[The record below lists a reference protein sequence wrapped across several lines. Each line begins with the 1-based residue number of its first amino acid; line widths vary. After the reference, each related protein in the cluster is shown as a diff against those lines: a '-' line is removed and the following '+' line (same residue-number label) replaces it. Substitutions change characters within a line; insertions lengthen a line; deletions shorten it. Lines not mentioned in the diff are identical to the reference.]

1 MVGWAVLWVDLLRL
15 AEPPQLERIGHGQT
29 GRSLRMHSTSIA
41 SCGPPR
47 REASARTALRAATA
61 IPHPPTSLSVSVVCS
76 GVGPKA
82 ETQNRVEAA
91 SKTPGVPASG
101 YRYYT
106 SGVLGG
112 IGHYGYSWS
121 STTNRTVSGIYGRFL
136 WFNSQGLDPSD
147 ANDRA
152 TGRQLRCLSE

>member
-1 MVGWAVLWVDLLRL
+1 M
-15 AEPPQLERIGHGQT
+15 
-29 GRSLRMHSTSIA
+29 
-41 SCGPPR
+41 
-47 REASARTALRAATA
+47 RTTAATVFSCVA
-61 IPHPPTSLSVSVVCS
+61 SRNKRECGGI
-76 GVGPKA
+76 GI
-82 ETQNRVEAA
+82 EAA

>member
-1 MVGWAVLWVDLLRL
+1 MKEWMNFEWWVGLCFGL
-15 AEPPQLERIGHGQT
+15 IF
-29 GRSLRMHSTSIA
+29 
-41 SCGPPR
+41 CG
-47 REASARTALRAATA
+47 SQ
-61 IPHPPTSLSVSVVCS
+61 SS
-76 GVGPKA
+76 
-82 ETQNRVEAA
+82 
-91 SKTPGVPASG
+91 VPAPG

>member
-15 AEPPQLERIGHGQT
+15 AEP
-29 GRSLRMHSTSIA
+29 
-41 SCGPPR
+41 
-47 REASARTALRAATA
+47 
-61 IPHPPTSLSVSVVCS
+61 
-76 GVGPKA
+76 
-82 ETQNRVEAA
+82 
-91 SKTPGVPASG
+91 GVPAPG

-136 WFNSQGLDPSD
+136 CFNSHGLDPLH
-147 ANDRA
+147 AHELA
-152 TGRQLRCLSE
+152 TRRQLPFLSE

>member
-1 MVGWAVLWVDLLRL
+1 M
-15 AEPPQLERIGHGQT
+15 
-29 GRSLRMHSTSIA
+29 
-41 SCGPPR
+41 
-47 REASARTALRAATA
+47 
-61 IPHPPTSLSVSVVCS
+61 
-76 GVGPKA
+76 
-82 ETQNRVEAA
+82 
-91 SKTPGVPASG
+91 
-101 YRYYT
+101 
-106 SGVLGG
+106 LGG